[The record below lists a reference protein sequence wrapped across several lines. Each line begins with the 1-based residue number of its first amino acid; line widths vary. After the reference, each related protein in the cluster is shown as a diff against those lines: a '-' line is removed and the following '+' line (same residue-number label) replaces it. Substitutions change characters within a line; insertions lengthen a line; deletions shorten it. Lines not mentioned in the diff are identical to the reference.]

1 MTIDRGTLL
10 FAGALWLAAPALA
23 HTPYRQWK
31 VLRQRFLLVH
41 STREDPAGDAL
52 AERVVAALDRVLP
65 EARAMVARAPDLV
78 RVASLMTTGQAV
90 LAVMREPEAIAM
102 HAADGRFTGLRGEV
116 LRSLLALDQYLLVT
130 VQDLP
135 RHHAWLLA
143 SALLETQVALQA
155 RVPADNALPV
165 HPGALAFA
173 RGEPLEKQE

>member
-1 MTIDRGTLL
+1 MTIDRRTFLVG
-10 FAGALWLAAPALA
+10 GLWVATAALA

-90 LAVMREPEAIAM
+90 LGVMREPDA
-102 HAADGRFTGLRGEV
+102 V
-116 LRSLLALDQYLLVT
+116 
-130 VQDLP
+130 
-135 RHHAWLLA
+135 
-143 SALLETQVALQA
+143 
-155 RVPADNALPV
+155 
-165 HPGALAFA
+165 
-173 RGEPLEKQE
+173 